1 MQTVEKPCL
10 SHKGS
15 QDSGVFP
22 SFLHTKWGLFPITV
36 FLFSTVFL
44 ISSTIPLE
52 KSFAEE
58 IYSSVST
65 SMSFTGPIDIFAHNL
80 SISIIM
86 MIPIIGFGF
95 SIVSSSTT
103 GVAVSAIST
112 LKNLDSLSLAVR
124 LLSTPSGILEFLAYG
139 LASAQGLSGLFAVI
153 EKRVSREL
161 KGYLTTLLIVGSLL
175 LTSAFIETMSLT
187 QWLG

>member
-1 MQTVEKPCL
+1 
-10 SHKGS
+10 
-15 QDSGVFP
+15 
-22 SFLHTKWGLFPITV
+22 
-36 FLFSTVFL
+36 
-44 ISSTIPLE
+44 
-52 KSFAEE
+52 
-58 IYSSVST
+58 
-65 SMSFTGPIDIFAHNL
+65 
-80 SISIIM
+80 